1 MKALML
7 VPTAVLAATFLT
19 ACSDDANHTELQ
31 KAYTEAHK
39 QTKAAIA
46 ETDDA
51 IDSMKDSKKELNK
64 VLDRLDSAMKALD
77 DQTNGTSASN

>member
-1 MKALML
+1 MKSPVVAS
-7 VPTAVLAATFLT
+7 AVILFASLLT

-31 KAYTEAHK
+31 KAYIEVHK

-51 IDSMKDSKKELNK
+51 IDSMKDSKKALNK
-64 VLDRLDSAMKALD
+64 VLDRLDTAMEALD
-77 DQTNGTSASN
+77 AQASDSAK